1 MQKIALITDSGCDL
15 DTEILNKYNIFFLPL
30 RIIYK
35 DNDYL
40 DRLEISPE
48 DLYLSLEKEIPKTS
62 LPDGQF
68 IENIL
73 NQIEAQGYTHA
84 ISISISSG
92 LSGTANSLRIIAE
105 NHPNLKT
112 YIFDSKTLSM
122 PQGSIALV
130 AAEMIE
136 SGSTFEEIIEV
147 LPKLREKTDGYFTL
161 NTLDYLKKGGR
172 IGKVSGTIGEML
184 NIKPVIS
191 INDDGVYFTHSKARG
206 RKQAIGKLREIL
218 DENLSIAKCKVW
230 VLQGGALDEAKAF
243 FEVVKDLP
251 NITHISISTIGPALG
266 VHTGPGLLGLAI
278 QRE

>member
-30 RIIYK
+30 RVIYK
-35 DNDYL
+35 DHDYL

-48 DLYLSLEKEIPKTS
+48 DVYLSLEKEVPKTS

-68 IENIL
+68 IENVL

-130 AAEMIE
+130 AAEMIA
-136 SGSTFEEIIEV
+136 SGRSFEEIIEF

-184 NIKPVIS
+184 NIKPVIY
-191 INDDGVYFTHSKARG
+191 INDDGVYVTHAKARG

-218 DENLSIAKCKVW
+218 DENLSISKCKVW

-251 NITHISISTIGPALG
+251 NITHISISSIGPALG